1 MYPVEP
7 ECPGDWLMFLAHY
20 WRSQSPALAPPS
32 SLLEHQLADNNTETE
47 LARWFNQN
55 FAGFW
60 SLYFPAATTVSYIF
74 FFGVGGYLHVSRP
87 GRQYNTVQYSTVQY
101 STVNLR

>member
-87 GRQYNTVQYSTVQY
+87 GRQ
-101 STVNLR
+101 